1 MIPGPRIVC
10 AGLVALTC
18 SLSTLAASRI
28 VVTAAEPVQLF
39 VDGILVPTSIGN
51 VRSAIPHI
59 APGVHTLA
67 VHDLRG
73 TRLHE
78 ERIMV
83 HDGADIRIRW
93 SPGAPFEISGAQPEV
108 PAAANPSADLPASPD
123 PVAHSPSE
131 HSMPQTSSAAAGR
144 STAPRA
150 PSVGEVVG
158 AVTGSSVVGIATG
171 AAVRGVRSLTSG
183 AGAGTNFGPEPVASK
198 RISEPNVVYGR
209 VRLIKSVDAA
219 LVLYEG
225 GMIVAR
231 LGAGPVEQDLRL
243 EVGRRTLEVRSAAD
257 NRTLFIGDLTVE
269 PQHHVQLSVSDIV
282 SPMPLERPWLYKSH

>member
-1 MIPGPRIVC
+1 MIRGLRIAC

-18 SLSTLAASRI
+18 SLSVLAASRI
-28 VVTAAEPVQLF
+28 VVTASEPVQLF

-73 TRLHE
+73 AKLHE
-78 ERIMV
+78 ERITV

-93 SPGAPFEISGAQPEV
+93 SPGVPFEISGAQPDV
-108 PAAANPSADLPASPD
+108 PAATSPSTDLPSSPD
-123 PVAHSPSE
+123 PVIHSSSE
-131 HSMPQTSSAAAGR
+131 PSMPQTSGAEAGR
-144 STAPRA
+144 GAAYRV
-150 PSVGEVVG
+150 PSAGQVVG
-158 AVTGSSVVGIATG
+158 AVTGSTVAGIATG
-171 AAVRGVRSLTSG
+171 AAVRGVRSLASG
-183 AGAGTNFGPEPVASK
+183 AGAGTNFGPESVAPK

-257 NRTLFIGDLTVE
+257 NRTLFVGDLTVDT
-269 PQHHVQLSVSDIV
+269 QHHVHLSVSDIV